1 MMNRTE
7 EVQTKYWAYEILS
20 GGNKDE
26 TATLVSAL
34 SASQIDLNPHQIEAA
49 LFALN
54 TSSDLGVIL
63 ADEVGLGKTIEA
75 GIVASEYFARGLKKQ
90 IVITPAN
97 LSPQWQIELKE
108 KFDLPVQVIDKRLC
122 QKEREQHKD
131 VFLFEGLTILSYQA
145 AVQLKNELSTHKWDL
160 AIFDEAH
167 KLRNLQ
173 KGDTKIAGALFEIFF
188 QTKKL
193 LLTATPIQNSLL
205 DIYSLVMMIDPDY
218 FGSKYV
224 FMDNYMYSSKRHAEL
239 KKRLEPMMHRTL
251 RKDVLEYVK
260 YTKREAMTIAFTPF
274 LKEAELNA
282 LISDFIQKKSKFA
295 VMTQYRVLVTLMM
308 HKLMASSTKAIRGT
322 LDGFKERLKQ
332 LQKDIDT
339 EIQLKDLI
347 QDSELIRCYQDK
359 IEEMSS
365 DTGNVLLKQNIVSG
379 IKEEIKLIEQLIQ
392 KADEIQ
398 VDAKTEKLLEGIHQ
412 GFAKMREK
420 GGLEKVIIFT
430 ESQRTLDYLYDFLS
444 MHGFKDK
451 IVTYSGQ
458 NNSKLCLSY
467 YNAFR
472 KEHPELITGNK
483 AIDMKRVLVDT
494 FKTKADIMLATEA
507 AAEGL
512 NLQFCS
518 LLVNY
523 DLPWNPQRIEQR
535 IGRIHR
541 YGQKNDVVVINFIN
555 RKNVADVRVYEILQ
569 NKFKLFDG
577 VFGASDEVLG
587 LLADG
592 MDFEAAVA
600 DIFEHCRTPEEI
612 NRAFDELQAS
622 MTVKIDEEIE
632 KTRQLVL
639 DNLTPTTQERLQV
652 VKRNVEDYLTRSKD
666 IFWKVARYIV
676 SVFHPDYFIN
686 EDTKVFGPVE
696 EQVFPNPKKTLK
708 YTFNF
713 SYQIDYTQRE
723 DESLSYLIA
732 FEKKKLRRLRNYYPQ
747 PCNPTTSIGRSCLKK
762 ACELDVS
769 EGHFVSQ
776 SKKIPSHTKGRF
788 IITFC
793 HTKSPRDKG
802 YLIGTFISDKGGLL
816 RIDTSDFFDQLR
828 DVREVEGMG
837 FKEYLEDLHQQEI
850 EKYEARQKAFFADEL
865 KKAIENI
872 NRSKNDALEG
882 VRVDAQKTINKLNA
896 LKRELKLTKNVREK
910 ISLSDKIHRTESQLA
925 NEKLK
930 IFDKE
935 KEIVRKYGALQGA
948 KKRMLKY
955 QAERKLILQGTFEIV

>member
-1 MMNRTE
+1 MNRTE

-26 TATLVSAL
+26 TAMLASAL
-34 SASQIDLNPHQIEAA
+34 STSTIDLNPHQIEAA

-75 GIVASEYFARGLKKQ
+75 GIVSSEYFARGLKKQ
-90 IVITPAN
+90 IVIAPAN
-97 LSPQWQIELKE
+97 LCPQWQSELHE
-108 KFDLPVQVIDKRLC
+108 KFDLPAQIIDKRLY
-122 QKEREQHKD
+122 KKSREQHKD
-131 VFLFEGLTILSYQA
+131 LFLFEGITILSYQA
-145 AVQLKNELSTHKWDL
+145 AVQLKNEISLYQWDL

-173 KGDTKIAGALFEIFF
+173 KGDTKIAGTLFEMFLN
-188 QTKKL
+188 TKKL

-205 DIYSLVMMIDPDY
+205 DIYSLIMMIDPGY

-224 FMDNYMYSSKRHAEL
+224 FMDNYMYSAKRHAEL
-239 KKRLEPMMHRTL
+239 KKRLSPMMHRTL

-260 YTKREAMTIAFTPF
+260 YTKREAMTIAFSPPF
-274 LKEAELNA
+274 KEEELNA
-282 LISDFIQKKSKFA
+282 LIGEFIQKKSKFA
-295 VMTQYRVLVTLMM
+295 IMTRYRVLITLMM

-322 LDGFKERLKQ
+322 LIGFKERLEE
-332 LQKDIDT
+332 LQKNINT
-339 EIQLKDLI
+339 EVDLLDLI
-347 QDSELIRCYQDK
+347 QDAELVRCYRDK
-359 IEEMSS
+359 IEEIE
-365 DTGNVLLKQNIVSG
+365 DNEEVFQGKRNIQADLQ
-379 IKEEIKLIEQLIQ
+379 EEIELINHLIQ
-392 KADEIQ
+392 KADTIQ
-398 VDAKTEKLLEGIHQ
+398 IDAKTEKLLEGIHQ

-444 MHGFKDK
+444 THGFQDK

-467 YNAFR
+467 YNTFQ
-472 KEHPELITGNK
+472 KEHPEFITGNK
-483 AIDMKRVLVDT
+483 TIDMKRALVDA
-494 FKTKADIMLATEA
+494 FKTKADVMIATEA

-535 IGRIHR
+535 IGRVHR

-592 MDFEAAVA
+592 VDFEAAVA

-612 NRAFDELQAS
+612 NSAFDELQAS
-622 MTVKIDEEIE
+622 MTVKIDEEME

-639 DNLTPTTQERLQV
+639 DHLTPTTQERLHVIKQ
-652 VKRNVEDYLTRSKD
+652 NVEDYLVRSKD
-666 IFWKVARYIV
+666 IFWKMTVYVV
-676 SVFHPDYFIN
+676 SKLHPEYFLN
-686 EDTKVFGPVE
+686 EKQKIFGPIE
-696 EQVFPNPKKTLK
+696 EQVFENQKESLR

-713 SYQIDYTQRE
+713 SYQLNYSQRE
-723 DESLSYLIA
+723 DESIKYMSYA
-732 FEKKKLRRLRNYYPQ
+732 EKKRLRRTRNYYPQ
-747 PCNPTTSIGRSCLKK
+747 PYNPTTDIGK
-762 ACELDVS
+762 AYLHHACQLNVS
-769 EGHFVSQ
+769 DGHFVVRSDKMPAQ
-776 SKKIPSHTKGRF
+776 TKGRF
-788 IITFC
+788 MLTFC
-793 HTKSPRDKG
+793 HTKTPRDKG

-816 RIDTSDFFDQLR
+816 RVNANDFFDQLIE
-828 DVREVEGMG
+828 VREIQEIG
-837 FKEYLEDLHQQEI
+837 FSDYLESLHQQEI

-865 KKAIENI
+865 KRAIENI

-882 VRVDAQKTINKLNA
+882 LRVDAQKAINKLSA

-910 ISLSDKIHRTESQLA
+910 IVLSDKIHRIEAQLA
-925 NEKLK
+925 DEKLK

-935 KEIVRKYGALQGA
+935 KEIIRKYGALQGA
-948 KKRMLKY
+948 KKRKLKY
-955 QAERKLILQGTFEIV
+955 QAERKLVFQGTFEVI